1 MLRKFKREFSFH
13 AMMLPALILTFLF
26 AYIPMGGI
34 TIAFQNFIP
43 AKGMFGDQQWV
54 GLGNFRYIFS
64 MPDALN
70 VIRNT
75 VFISVGKM
83 IGLIIVPVLTA
94 ILLNEVNRP
103 GYKRVLQTVVSFPHF
118 VSWVIMAAILTK
130 LLSGS
135 GMINTLLKTSGLK
148 SIPFLSKAA
157 VFPYTMI
164 ISDIWKEFG
173 FSSIIYLATITNID
187 PQLYEAARVDGAN
200 RWQLN
205 WHITLPG
212 MASIIVLMSLLSLG
226 NILNAGFDQIYNM
239 YNPIVMD
246 TGDIIDTFV
255 YRMGIIN
262 FKYGVATA
270 MGLFKSVISC
280 ILISVSYYMAYRF
293 ADYRVF

>member
-83 IGLIIVPVLTA
+83 FGLIIVPVLTA

-135 GMINTLLKTSGLK
+135 GMINTLLKTLGLK

>member
-1 MLRKFKREFSFH
+1 MLRKFKKEISFH
-13 AMMLPALILTFLF
+13 AMMLPALVLMFIF

-54 GLGNFRYIFS
+54 GLGNFKYIFS

-75 VFISVGKM
+75 IFISVGKM
-83 IGLIIVPVLTA
+83 VGLIIVPVLTA

-103 GYKRVLQTVVSFPHF
+103 VYKRVLQTVVSFPHF

-135 GMINTLLKTSGLK
+135 GMINTLLKTLGLR

-164 ISDIWKEFG
+164 FTDIWKEFG

-226 NILNAGFDQIYNM
+226 NVLNAGFDQIYNL

-280 ILISVSYYMAYRF
+280 ALISASYYLAYRF

>member
-135 GMINTLLKTSGLK
+135 GMINTLLKTLGLK